1 MTPQEQNDKEMRFL
15 AAREDAYK
23 TLGKE
28 IISLVDGL
36 HEYLTKLKEAQNT

>member
-28 IISLVDGL
+28 IVSLVDGL
-36 HEYLTKLKEAQNT
+36 HAYLTKLKEAQNT